1 MKKYLYILTIILM
14 ISLVSSAT
22 EYTLESTFY
31 FPDTEI
37 CTGEDCPTLWESD
50 SSITSLILYYENR
63 YKYYKNLGEDI
74 DCTDMYV
81 RVIIN
86 AWGETDMDTSQYNLY
101 AYDYDTMVGNPQ
113 YILLNS
119 SLGVPITRNITS
131 NLNEFFC
138 GESMNEIN
146 EFILKINKTQPTCCG
161 EDILFRNITLEWYKE
176 KTVTSENSVTY
187 NPITYSSKSE
197 TFSLNFSYDDDF
209 YNNVKGYLVYNGTV
223 YQGSLNKYSGYSILT
238 RTINVPSTDSQ
249 TNYSFYWI
257 VNLTHDSTIETFNSN
272 TYNQTVNNVNLNIC
286 NGAYNQSY
294 INFSILNSLSPYQS
308 INSTFNIYFEYG
320 VNSTVNNYSYSNTFN
335 NQSVYSF
342 CFLPSDLNYSINAQI
357 NYESTG
363 YAKNYYYINDM
374 IVTNQS
380 QVIYLYLLNDSF
392 ATVTQLKVLDKSQ
405 SPVEDV
411 YIEIQRYD
419 LGTDTYYLVA
429 MAKSNYDGLD
439 IAYLNWYDTLYKFV
453 LKQNGTIVKNTNPY
467 KISETPQTFIIGD
480 DTTFDYDKFDN
491 IGYSLTFNNNTKNFI
506 LTYSSSD
513 SSVKS
518 YCLRVIKRSVLN
530 DTIICNTCETSSS
543 ATLYC
548 NILTSG
554 NGTFIATFYATGS
567 YRQIEILSEIIGSIN
582 QLYDEIGKEDGSI
595 YAVIL
600 GVIILVVFF
609 VSPALGIVGALIGL
623 VVNSVFGFIPLEP
636 LTFTGIV
643 IVGGVIIWLLK
654 R

>member
-1 MKKYLYILTIILM
+1 M

-22 EYTLESTFY
+22 EYVLHSTQIIPSSYTCWNCVDGNNTCGNFSGQAFSLLEDLY
-31 FPDTEI
+31 FNYTIPWTTIELGD
-37 CTGEDCPTLWESD
+37 CTNAYATIEFNAERYSGDWEDNNYSLYVKGWDLLGQGLWYPLKINGSSSGTYQIN
-50 SSITSLILYYENR
+50 SSIYST
-63 YKYYKNLGEDI
+63 
-74 DCTDMYV
+74 
-81 RVIIN
+81 
-86 AWGETDMDTSQYNLY
+86 
-101 AYDYDTMVGNPQ
+101 
-113 YILLNS
+113 
-119 SLGVPITRNITS
+119 
-131 NLNEFFC
+131 FC
-138 GESMNEIN
+138 GETFPSN
-146 EFILKINKTQPTCCG
+146 NKLELYANGTDPFYNYCVSLNDG
-161 EDILFRNITLEWYKE
+161 FKFYNATLRWYE
-176 KTVTSENSVTY
+176 ERLTTSENSVTY

-209 YNNVKGYLVYNGTV
+209 YNNIKGYLVYNGTI
-223 YQGSLNKYSGYSILT
+223 YQGSLNEFSGYSILT
-238 RTINVPSTDSQ
+238 RTINVPSTDTQ
-249 TNYSFYWI
+249 TNYSFYWV
-257 VNLTHDSTIETFNSN
+257 VNLTHDSTVETFNSN
-272 TYNQTVNNVNLNIC
+272 TYNQTVNNVNINLC

-320 VNSTVNNYSYSNTFN
+320 VNSTENNYSYSNIFN
-335 NQSVYSF
+335 NQSIYSF
-342 CFLPSDLNYSINAQI
+342 CFLPSDLNYTINAQI
-357 NYESTG
+357 GYESTG
-363 YAKNYYYINDM
+363 YAKNYYYINNM
-374 IVTNQS
+374 QVSNQS
-380 QVIYLYLLNDSF
+380 QVIYLYLLNDSL
-392 ATVTQLKVLDKSQ
+392 ATVTQLQVLDKSQ
-405 SPVEDV
+405 SPLENV

-439 IAYLNWYDTLYKFV
+439 ISYLNWYDTLYKFI
-453 LKQNGTIVKNTNPY
+453 LKQNGTIVQNNNPY
-467 KISETPQTFIIGD
+467 KISETPQTFIVGD

-518 YCLRVIKRSVLN
+518 YCLRVIKRNVLN

-554 NGTFIATFYATGS
+554 NGTFIASFYATGS
-567 YRQIEILSEIIGSIN
+567 YRQIEILSEIVGSIN
-582 QLYDEIGKEDGSI
+582 QLYDEIGKDDGAI

-600 GVIILVVFF
+600 GLIILVVFF
-609 VSPALGIVGALIGL
+609 VSPALGIIGALIGL
-623 VVNSVFGFIPLEP
+623 VVNFVFGFIPIEP

-643 IVGGVIIWLLK
+643 IAGGIIIWLLK